1 MAELA
6 VPIIV
11 LGSLYILSEQEK
23 KKEKFIGNNVNVQ
36 EGQKKNTNTQEGYTN
51 YNPVKLQTF
60 ETQKNDLVNSYNNSN
75 QYSDK
80 YFMQQNGNVLS
91 QEKEVNNINLM
102 SGQQMDMN
110 QFKHN
115 NMQPYFGAKIRGNT
129 ADINL
134 SESILDNKQGTGSQL
149 NNKSEQAPLFKPD
162 GNMNHAYGTPNNSD
176 FFQSRMNESMKMSNI
191 TLWEP
196 QKVAPG
202 LNLGY
207 GSQDEKGFNT
217 GGTEGNGGFNAG
229 MVSSD
234 TWMPKTV
241 DELRV
246 DTNPKLEFDLNGHQ
260 GPAISH
266 IKTQGPNDKIG
277 KVEKHLP
284 EKYYDSGPQRWFT
297 TTGQEKNPPIRSTQ
311 VMPMENRIDTTRE
324 YYGASAN
331 TEAHAT
337 YANQEF
343 EESKKLNLG
352 QLPISNA
359 SAANQNHAS
368 QNDYSVQGYNLLPNN
383 RTTDKNIEMG
393 GIYGMAKA
401 AMTPLLDILKPSRK
415 ENAIG
420 NLRQTGNV
428 NGTTP
433 SGHVFN
439 SYDKTKTTNREMTTG
454 KIDMN
459 YINVQAQN
467 QRGNIKQV
475 GQYQAV
481 QNQRDTTNQEYIGSG
496 SAQGAGLRTYNAA
509 YAQENNVNKTYELR
523 TNQGNMALFNNHN
536 QMQINRDER
545 IMQNNRGQ
553 VANGGPNIIPSTE
566 FMGEVNGIQ
575 TYDNTLNN
583 SRMDESL
590 LSAFKNN
597 PYTKSLSSV
606 A

>member
-229 MVSSD
+229 MVSRD

-553 VANGGPNIIPSTE
+553 VTNGGPNIIPSTE

>member
-229 MVSSD
+229 MVSRD